1 MCLLP
6 LAPFG
11 AGSCLQIPT
20 GLGGSLGSV
29 LPGFD
34 EIRVIESILGKP
46 LQGAVGASG
55 LGGSCNG
62 ISEMAILGL
71 AAVLPKCRTEAGPEC
86 CSMLS
91 ILTSF

>member
-1 MCLLP
+1 M
-6 LAPFG
+6 
-11 AGSCLQIPT
+11 
-20 GLGGSLGSV
+20 

-34 EIRVIESILGKP
+34 KIRVIESILGKT

-55 LGGSCNG
+55 LGGNCNG

-71 AAVLPKCRTEAGPEC
+71 AAILPKCLTGAGPEC